1 MTTYVSV
8 EVAVSSLRVHEGAEM
23 WLGRKMELV
32 EQRAAIKYPQEKWFT
47 PTRIRNNMSAAS
59 GESAVS
65 YHIVKKDCVGNLTV
79 GTRIV

>member
-1 MTTYVSV
+1 MCYEFYFVQYSLLVFFVVRMTTYASV

-59 GESAVS
+59 G
-65 YHIVKKDCVGNLTV
+65 
-79 GTRIV
+79 

>member
-23 WLGRKMELV
+23 GLGRKMELV

-65 YHIVKKDCVGNLTV
+65 YIVKKDCVGNLTV